1 MSFGAAVRQRRC
13 ELKIGLIDFAD
24 RIGISAAYW
33 SRIERDCEKPPHD
46 ELIERAA
53 AALGLGL
60 DELFARAEN
69 VSPDTHE
76 LAQVVTFYRP
86 RPDVNPPAT
95 GVRKWASCVSHFI
108 ISTSC

>member
-1 MSFGAAVRQRRC
+1 MSFGAAVRQRRR

-24 RIGISAAYW
+24 GIGISAAYW

-53 AALGLGL
+53 AALGLRL

-69 VSPDTHE
+69 VSPDTHD
-76 LAQVVTFYRP
+76 LSRVVTFYRR
-86 RPDVNPPAT
+86 RPDINHQRPGSENGQTA
-95 GVRKWASCVSHFI
+95 
-108 ISTSC
+108 